1 MRFIKPAAVLL
12 TLAMAVTAFVP
23 TAEARN
29 NHYYRHGH
37 HHGGYHGGHHRDGFG
52 AFGAGIAGFAA
63 GAVIGSLAA
72 QPYYYDD
79 APGYYYQE
87 PAYSYAP
94 APVYVSPRAYYRQ
107 ERGDTGYDACDSNGV
122 SRPATSMC

>member
-1 MRFIKPAAVLL
+1 MRFIKPAAVAL
-12 TLAMAVTAFVP
+12 TFAMAATAFVP

-37 HHGGYHGGHHRDGFG
+37 HHGGYHGGHHHDGFG

-63 GAVIGSLAA
+63 GAIIGSLAA
-72 QPYYYDD
+72 QPYYYDN
-79 APGYYYQE
+79 APGYYRE
-87 PAYSYAP
+87 PAYAP
-94 APVYVSPRAYYRQ
+94 APRAYYHQ
-107 ERGDTGYDACDSNGV
+107 QRGYYGYNGCDSGGV